1 MAQQIISSG
10 VQNRCAQVVCRIE
23 QQQII
28 ALLAQADREM
38 GFADD
43 PITAQWFVINNGVFA
58 SGEPEVIS
66 SGSTAEDVVAFA
78 PMDDVLAGTTAQ
90 DVVAMAAAELII
102 SPLGNQTVSTTP
114 TGE

>member
-1 MAQQIISSG
+1 MAQQLIS
-10 VQNRCAQVVCRIE
+10 RCIEDCGAQMMSRIK

-43 PITAQWFVINNGVFA
+43 PITAQWFVISNGVFA
-58 SGEPEVIS
+58 GGQPEVI
-66 SGSTAEDVVAFA
+66 GIRSTAEEIVAFA
-78 PMDDVLAGTTAQ
+78 PMDHVLAGTTAQ

-102 SPLGNQTVSTTP
+102 SPLGNQTVSTTA

>member
-1 MAQQIISSG
+1 
-10 VQNRCAQVVCRIE
+10 
-23 QQQII
+23 
-28 ALLAQADREM
+28 M

-43 PITAQWFVINNGVFA
+43 PITAQWFVISNGVFA
-58 SGEPEVIS
+58 GGEPEVIS
-66 SGSTAEDVVAFA
+66 SRSTAEDVVAFP

-90 DVVAMAAAELII
+90 DVIAMAAAELII

>member
-1 MAQQIISSG
+1 MAQQLISSG
-10 VQNRCAQVVCRIE
+10 VQNRRAQMMSRIK

-28 ALLAQADREM
+28 TLLAQADREM

-43 PITAQWFVINNGVFA
+43 PITAQWFVISNGVFA
-58 SGEPEVIS
+58 DGQPEVI
-66 SGSTAEDVVAFA
+66 GIRSTAKEIVAFA
-78 PMDDVLAGTTAQ
+78 PMDHVLAGTTAQ
-90 DVVAMAAAELII
+90 DVVAKAAAQLII